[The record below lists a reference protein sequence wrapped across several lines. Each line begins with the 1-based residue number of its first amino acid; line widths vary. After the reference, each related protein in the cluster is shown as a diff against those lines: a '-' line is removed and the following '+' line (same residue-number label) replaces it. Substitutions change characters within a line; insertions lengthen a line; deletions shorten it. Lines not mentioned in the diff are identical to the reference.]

1 VIVNTGQHYDEN
13 MSDIFFSELGILK
26 PKYNLNIHG
35 LSHGEMTGKMLSS
48 IEKICMDEKPDW
60 MLLYGDTNSTLAGAL
75 AASKLHIPI
84 AHVESGLRSNNLSM
98 PEEVNRIVTDRL
110 STLLFCPTEQA
121 EKNLTREGYPLPCTG
136 GRLQKIIN
144 VGDIM
149 FDAVKKFSNKNI
161 NKASQEILS
170 EVNGEYALATIHR
183 PSNTDDFDNLK
194 QIFSAFDEISK
205 NMKVLF
211 PIHPR
216 TRKKVDDFG
225 FTFDSGNVVMI
236 EPVSYVTLQQLI
248 SKSKFVMTDSGGLQ
262 KEAYFHKKKCITLRD
277 ETEWSE
283 TVSSG
288 WNTITGA
295 NFQKVVSAVNDID
308 IVPEEYVNYYGSG
321 ITGLDIISELKS
333 NA

>member
-1 VIVNTGQHYDEN
+1 MIVNTGQHYDEN

-136 GRLQKIIN
+136 DRLQKIIN

-149 FDAVKKFSNKNI
+149 FDAVKKFSSKNL
-161 NKASQEILS
+161 NNVSQEILS
-170 EVNGEYALATIHR
+170 KVNGEYALATIHR

-205 NMKVLF
+205 SMKVLF

-225 FTFDSGNVVMI
+225 FTFDSENVVMI
-236 EPVSYVTLQQLI
+236 EPVSYITLQQLI

-295 NFQKVVSAVNDID
+295 NFKKIVSAVNDID

-321 ITGLDIISELKS
+321 ITGLDIIRELKS